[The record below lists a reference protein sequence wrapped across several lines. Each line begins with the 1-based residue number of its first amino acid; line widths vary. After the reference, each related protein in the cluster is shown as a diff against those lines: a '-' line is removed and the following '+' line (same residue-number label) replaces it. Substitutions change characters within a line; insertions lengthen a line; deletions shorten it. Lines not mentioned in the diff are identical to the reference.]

1 MAVCV
6 AMQLPAVIA
15 AYAVVTL
22 ATGWVYWV
30 AAIALALA
38 SLVISLWLLRR
49 RNRQD
54 HNQGGRQ

>member
-1 MAVCV
+1 MC
-6 AMQLPAVIA
+6 

-38 SLVISLWLLRR
+38 SLVVSLWLLRR

-54 HNQGGRQ
+54 HNHGGWQ

>member
-15 AYAVVTL
+15 AYVVVTL

-38 SLVISLWLLRR
+38 SLVVSLWLLRR